1 MTLTF
6 VTSNRHKFQEAKRM
20 ASEHGIKLEYRD
32 IPYIE
37 IQADTLEEI
46 VRPSAQ
52 QASALLRAP
61 CFVEDA
67 GLFIRALGGFPGPYS
82 AYVFKTIGNEGVL
95 KLLGRISN
103 REAEFRSAVGYCE
116 PGKKPEVFIGEV
128 SGTIALEAKGDRG
141 FGFDPI
147 FVPREGDGRTFAEM
161 SIDEKNRFSHRSRAI
176 ERFVN
181 WYVRNKSSSVI

>member
-1 MTLTF
+1 MKMTLAF
-6 VTSNRHKFQEAKRM
+6 VTSNRHKFEEAERI
-20 ASEHGIKLEYRD
+20 ASEHGVELEHRD

-46 VRPSAQ
+46 ARPSAQ
-52 QASALLRAP
+52 QASALLGAP

-67 GLFIRALGGFPGPYS
+67 GLFIRSLGGFPGPYS

-95 KLLGRISN
+95 KLLKGISN

-116 PGKKPEVFIGEV
+116 PGKKPEVFVGRV
-128 SGTIALEAKGDRG
+128 TGTIALKTKGDRG

-147 FVPREGDGRTFAEM
+147 FVPQGGDGRTFAEM

-176 ERFVN
+176 ERFVK
-181 WYVRNKSSSVI
+181 WYVKNKKA